1 MGNSNEEMDIK
12 AKESNRPYTKNMFT
26 VPFGDKYAK
35 LFHQI
40 FYAPISQQTALV
52 DKLAEEIKQD
62 KSLTDIQRRRLDACV
77 VAYYTAVCEK
87 NISVP
92 IIGYVK
98 EKKPNL
104 SKFMK
109 DKRFK
114 HTVEDLYELFYN
126 NGFEYEV
133 VYFPK
138 LLQQFEYQYTNEK
151 HREILNGGYSEEM
164 PFQIMIMVA
173 FSRLSRS
180 ISLNDYATR
189 FYVMMFF
196 QRVSQLTYMPTE
208 MMHENPELKDSII
221 NILKTVYIVQ
231 RLELA
236 RAGIIKP
243 NEEPQTGTEG

>member
-1 MGNSNEEMDIK
+1 MGNSNEELDIK
-12 AKESNRPYTKNMFT
+12 AKEINKPYTKNMFT
-26 VPFGDKYAK
+26 VPFGDKYARM
-35 LFHQI
+35 FHQI
-40 FYAPISQQTALV
+40 FYAPISSQTALV

-62 KSLTDIQRRRLDACV
+62 KSLTDIQRRKLDACV
-77 VAYYTAVCEK
+77 VAYYAAVCEK

-92 IIGYVK
+92 VIGYVK

-114 HTVEDLYELFYN
+114 HAVEDLYDLFYK

-133 VYFPK
+133 VYFPQ

-151 HREILNGGYSEEM
+151 HREILNGGYSKEM

-173 FSRLSRS
+173 FSRLGRN
-180 ISLNDYATR
+180 IAINDYATK

-208 MMHENPELKDSII
+208 VMHENPELKDSII

-231 RLELA
+231 RLELM
-236 RAGIIKP
+236 RAGIINNTEK
-243 NEEPQTGTEG
+243 TGTEA

>member
-1 MGNSNEEMDIK
+1 MGNSNEELVIETKEDI
-12 AKESNRPYTKNMFT
+12 RPYTKNMFT

-35 LFHQI
+35 MFHQI
-40 FYAPISQQTALV
+40 FYSPISKQTALV

-62 KSLTDIQRRRLDACV
+62 KKLTDIQKRKLDACV

-92 IIGYVK
+92 VIGYVK

-114 HTVEDLYELFYN
+114 RTVEDLYELFYN

-133 VYFPK
+133 IYFPK
-138 LLQQFEYQYTNEK
+138 LLQQFEFQYTNEK
-151 HREILNGGYSEEM
+151 HRELLNGGFSEEM

-173 FSRLSRS
+173 FSRLSRNIS
-180 ISLNDYATR
+180 ITDYATK
-189 FYVMMFF
+189 FYIMMFF
-196 QRVSQLTYMPTE
+196 QRISQLTYMPTE
-208 MMHENPELKDSII
+208 VMYENPELKDSII
-221 NILKTVYIVQ
+221 NILKTIYIVQ
-231 RLELA
+231 RLELV

-243 NEEPQTGTEG
+243 TEEKTGTEG